1 MANSQ
6 ELTALIC
13 VDTDW
18 LGFVK
23 VTVTRNDLGI
33 RRALVLQKS

>member
-1 MANSQ
+1 MARTG
-6 ELTALIC
+6 LMR

-23 VTVTRNDLGI
+23 VTVTRNDLGTL
-33 RRALVLQKS
+33 RALVLREPDK